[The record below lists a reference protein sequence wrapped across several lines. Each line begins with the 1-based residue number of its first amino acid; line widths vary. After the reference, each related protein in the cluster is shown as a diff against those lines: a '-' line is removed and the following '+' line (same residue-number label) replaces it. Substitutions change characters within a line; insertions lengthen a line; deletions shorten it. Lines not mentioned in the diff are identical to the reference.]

1 MTDLLCKI
9 FVKDHKNTTDPH
21 VRSAYG
27 TLVSIVG
34 ILLNLLLFAAKFLVG
49 TLFGAVSIVAD
60 AVNNLSD
67 AGSQIIS
74 LISFRI
80 SAKPADREHPFGH
93 ARIEYV
99 ASMIVSFLILHIG
112 LDLLMESVD
121 KIIHP
126 QLPEKSWLAVWVL
139 LGSILFK
146 LWLALFNNR
155 IGKRINSSVMRAT
168 AQDSLSDVFSTTGV
182 LIATLLLL
190 LFPHLTINLDA
201 YMGVIVAVLILV
213 AGLKILNETKNS
225 ILGEAPAEEIVE
237 NINSTVLK
245 YDGVIGIHD
254 LTVHNYGPGHVIAA
268 LHVEVDGR
276 VDVFVSHDMI
286 DNIERELR
294 RNCGIEATIHMDPV
308 VTDDARINT
317 LKPLVEAA
325 VREIDPS
332 LRIHDFRFVEG
343 ATHTNL
349 IFDIAV
355 PFEIKKSDEEIKQQV
370 ADKISRLDPSY
381 FTVVTVDRG

>member
-112 LDLLMESVD
+112 LDLLMESID

-190 LFPHLTINLDA
+190 LFPNLTINLDA

-237 NINSTVLK
+237 NINSTVSK

>member
-112 LDLLMESVD
+112 LDLLMESID

-155 IGKRINSSVMRAT
+155 IGKRINSAVMKAT

-182 LIATLLLL
+182 LVATLLLL
-190 LFPHLTINLDA
+190 LFPNLTINLDA

-225 ILGEAPAEEIVE
+225 ILGEAPDDEIVE
-237 NINSTVLK
+237 MINNTVAK
-245 YDGVIGIHD
+245 YEGAIGIHD
-254 LTVHNYGPGHVIAA
+254 LIVHNYGPGHVIAA
-268 LHVEVDGR
+268 LHIEVDGK
-276 VDVFVSHDMI
+276 VDIFVSHDMI
-286 DNIERELR
+286 DNIERDLR
-294 RNCGIEATIHMDPV
+294 KNCGIEATIHMDPV
-308 VTDDARINT
+308 VTDDERVNH
-317 LKPLVEAA
+317 LKPLVQAA
-325 VREIDPS
+325 VAEIDPS

-349 IFDIAV
+349 IFDVAV
-355 PFEIKKSDEEIKQQV
+355 PFEIKASDAEIKRQI
-370 ADKISRLDPSY
+370 ADKISHLDPSY
-381 FTVVTVDRG
+381 FTVITVDRG

>member
-112 LDLLMESVD
+112 LDLLMESID

-139 LGSILFK
+139 LGSIAFK

-155 IGKRINSSVMRAT
+155 IGKRINSAVMKAT

-190 LFPHLTINLDA
+190 LFPNLTINLDA

-237 NINSTVLK
+237 NINSTVSK

-268 LHVEVDGR
+268 LHVEVDGK

-308 VTDDARINT
+308 VTDDARINA

-343 ATHTNL
+343 STHTNL